1 MEDNEKK
8 IKLVF
13 NEEKKELNTI
23 PKSFQELKDIF
34 VKIYNQNPKFTFN
47 FYFFE
52 KNNDKNQII
61 IDDQQNNFEQQIKEI
76 INSNNP
82 EIYVHRINETLIF
95 KSHIDLDILNVKSS
109 ESIDNDIII
118 ELEKIKEEN
127 EKLIKEKNKI
137 IKSNRK
143 FIEEINE
150 LKIKLE
156 NENKEKY

>member
-76 INSNNP
+76 INLNNP
-82 EIYVHRINETLIF
+82 EIYVYRINETIIF
-95 KSHIDLDILNVKSS
+95 KSHMDLDIINAKSS
-109 ESIDNDIII
+109 ESIDNDIKI
-118 ELEKIKEEN
+118 ELETIKEEN
-127 EKLIKEKNKI
+127 EKLIKEKKNYKKKWKI
-137 IKSNRK
+137 YVK
-143 FIEEINE
+143 
-150 LKIKLE
+150 KLM
-156 NENKEKY
+156 N